1 VVHGRR
7 FVVAG
12 LVECIDMA
20 DKEISVDKD
29 LEMSDEMVKY
39 LTQQAKDAKMDSA
52 MDDAWDRFY
61 GKEKSEEDVKKFSGG
76 GVVDGAS
83 YSRGTGAQVRGR
95 IFRGVF

>member
-1 VVHGRR
+1 MVHGRR

-12 LVECIDMA
+12 LVECIDMDEKA
-20 DKEISVDKD
+20 LINKD
-29 LEMSDEMVKY
+29 LEMSDKTIAELRELLKNKEM
-39 LTQQAKDAKMDSA
+39 DANT
-52 MDDAWDRFY
+52 DAGW
-61 GKEKSEEDVKKFSGG
+61 EKFHDTKPEEEDVKKFSGG